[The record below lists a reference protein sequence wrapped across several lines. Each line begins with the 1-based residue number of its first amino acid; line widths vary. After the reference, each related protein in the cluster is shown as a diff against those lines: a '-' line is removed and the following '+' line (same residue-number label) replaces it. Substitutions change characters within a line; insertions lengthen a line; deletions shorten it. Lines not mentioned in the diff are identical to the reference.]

1 MKKYDSKHDSFIVH
15 LFYQYNQR
23 YYICITKINIREF
36 MNNFHCHRLI
46 IIKKNELCDK
56 RKYEYSIRCF
66 DTEKK
71 SLSEKPYRFSEIF
84 FSRKHLKMFRIGLI
98 VTRYYVET
106 TFKLSH

>member
-66 DTEKK
+66 DTE
-71 SLSEKPYRFSEIF
+71 EKVYVKNLTDSQKF
-84 FSRKHLKMFRIGLI
+84 FFLESI
-98 VTRYYVET
+98 
-106 TFKLSH
+106 